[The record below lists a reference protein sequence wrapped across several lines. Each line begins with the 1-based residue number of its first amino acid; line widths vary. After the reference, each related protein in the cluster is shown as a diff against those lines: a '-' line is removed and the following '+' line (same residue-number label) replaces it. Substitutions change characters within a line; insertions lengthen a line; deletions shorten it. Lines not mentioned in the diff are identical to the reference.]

1 MAIPRSPA
9 IDRSAA
15 VPTLPASDDVE
26 DSEGFVPPD
35 VPQTPDVPRTP
46 EPSHS
51 NGGRQ
56 VIPPPPEGPE
66 AELARVRQEL
76 RQAHQHI
83 AALQRAA
90 SVTPSPE
97 TFREPKV
104 NKPAEFSGKLSEYST
119 FISQCLLIFSMCP
132 ISYAKDEQ
140 KVLFVITYLA
150 GTPRGWAR
158 SILENPNHP
167 YRNDFAEFKKAL
179 DAMYA
184 DRNLKQRALDK
195 LGHLEQTK
203 SVASYSAEFQ
213 HTIAPL
219 NLDDSS
225 KQSMFYRGL
234 STGIKKSLIYFQPAK
249 TFEELL
255 EQCVSVDQRQYALRQ
270 EEKQTEK
277 SSKPHSKSSGNSSNN
292 FKKPSQPGNH
302 SQSGS
307 TPKYNQPKQP
317 SGPHDPV
324 SNDEKNYRQ
333 ENNLCFRC
341 GSPKHRIVDCPL
353 DKGRVPNHPVTASNA
368 QTSNAKAPEYC
379 PSFPLEN
386 WPSQGTSRP
395 VP

>member
-15 VPTLPASDDVE
+15 VPTVPASDDLE
-26 DSEGFVPPD
+26 DSEGFVP
-35 VPQTPDVPRTP
+35 PDVPRTP

-56 VIPPPPEGPE
+56 EIPSPPEGPE

-76 RQAHQHI
+76 RQARQHI

-90 SVTPSPE
+90 SVTPAPAPE

-104 NKPAEFSGKLSEYST
+104 NKPAAFSGKLSEYST

-140 KVLFVITYLA
+140 KVLFVISYLA

-158 SILENPNHP
+158 SILEDPNHP

-213 HTIAPL
+213 NIIAPL
-219 NLDDSS
+219 DLDDSS

-234 STGIKKSLIYFQPAK
+234 STGIKKSLIYFDPPENFTK
-249 TFEELL
+249 LL
-255 EQCVSVDQRQYALRQ
+255 EQCISIDQRQFALRQ
-270 EEKQTEK
+270 EEKQSEKPSKPRFK
-277 SSKPHSKSSGNSSNN
+277 SSNSNN
-292 FKKPSQPGNH
+292 STKPGEPNH
-302 SQSGS
+302 SQSVS
-307 TPKYNQPKQP
+307 TQKKPP
-317 SGPHDPV
+317 SGPHDSVPD
-324 SNDEKNYRQ
+324 DEKNRRR

-341 GSPKHRIVDCPL
+341 GSPHHRIGGCPL
-353 DKGRVPNHPVTASNA
+353 SKGPVPNRPAKASNVQA
-368 QTSNAKAPEYC
+368 SDYSMPRS
-379 PSFPLEN
+379 PPEN
-386 WPSQGTSRP
+386 WLSQATTRP

>member
-56 VIPPPPEGPE
+56 EIPPPPEGAE

-76 RQAHQHI
+76 RQARQHI

-90 SVTPSPE
+90 SVTPAPGSAPE

-104 NKPAEFSGKLSEYST
+104 NKLAAFSGKLSEYST

-140 KVLFVITYLA
+140 KVLFVISYLA

-158 SILENPNHP
+158 SILEDPNHP
-167 YRNDFAEFKKAL
+167 YRNDFVEFKKAL

-195 LGHLEQTK
+195 LGNLEQTK

-213 HTIAPL
+213 NIIAPL
-219 NLDDSS
+219 GLDDNS

-234 STGIKKSLIYFQPAK
+234 STGIKKSLIYFDPPK
-249 TFEELL
+249 NFTKLL
-255 EQCVSVDQRQYALRQ
+255 EQCISIDQRQFALRQ
-270 EEKQTEK
+270 EEKQSEKPSKPRFK
-277 SSKPHSKSSGNSSNN
+277 SSNSNN
-292 FKKPSQPGNH
+292 STKPGEPNH
-302 SQSGS
+302 SQSVS
-307 TPKYNQPKQP
+307 TQKKPP
-317 SGPHDPV
+317 SGPHDSVPD
-324 SNDEKNYRQ
+324 DEKNRRR

-341 GSPKHRIVDCPL
+341 GSPHHRIVGCPL
-353 DKGRVPNHPVTASNA
+353 SKGPVPNRPAKASNVQA
-368 QTSNAKAPEYC
+368 SDYSMPRS
-379 PSFPLEN
+379 PPEN
-386 WPSQGTSRP
+386 WPSQVTMRP